1 MFCYGKYDIIISVKW
16 LIDANMHIKRSV
28 NMSGKVCYNN
38 LFKLL
43 IDKGLK
49 KSELAK
55 MCSLSSPTMAK
66 LSKNEYVSMDV
77 LVRICRGLDC
87 SLNDIVEIVNH
98 EER

>member
-1 MFCYGKYDIIISVKW
+1 M
-16 LIDANMHIKRSV
+16 N
-28 NMSGKVCYNN
+28 NVCYNN

-49 KSELAK
+49 KSDLAK

-87 SLNDIVEIVNH
+87 TLDDVVEVRKLPNNPEANND
-98 EER
+98 

>member
-1 MFCYGKYDIIISVKW
+1 
-16 LIDANMHIKRSV
+16 
-28 NMSGKVCYNN
+28 MSGKVCYNN

-49 KSELAK
+49 KSELARL
-55 MCSLSSPTMAK
+55 CNLSSPTMAK

-87 SLNDIVEIVNH
+87 SFDDIVEVTKKESDDYEVNK
-98 EER
+98 

>member
-1 MFCYGKYDIIISVKW
+1 
-16 LIDANMHIKRSV
+16 
-28 NMSGKVCYNN
+28 MSGNVCYNN

-49 KSELAK
+49 KRDLAK
-55 MCSLSSPTMAK
+55 MCNLSSPTMAK

-87 SLNDIVEIVNH
+87 SLNDVVEVIKESELCN
-98 EER
+98 RKIA

>member
-1 MFCYGKYDIIISVKW
+1 MNNV
-16 LIDANMHIKRSV
+16 R
-28 NMSGKVCYNN
+28 YNN

-43 IDKGLK
+43 IDKNLK

-55 MCSLSSPTMAK
+55 MCNLSPPTMAK

-87 SLNDIVEIVNH
+87 TLDDIVEIVPLKENA
-98 EER
+98 

>member
-1 MFCYGKYDIIISVKW
+1 MNNV
-16 LIDANMHIKRSV
+16 R
-28 NMSGKVCYNN
+28 YNN

-43 IDKGLK
+43 IDKNLK
-49 KSELAK
+49 KSDLAK

-87 SLNDIVEIVNH
+87 TLDDVVEIVPLK
-98 EER
+98 EKE

>member
-1 MFCYGKYDIIISVKW
+1 
-16 LIDANMHIKRSV
+16 
-28 NMSGKVCYNN
+28 MSGKVCYNN

-55 MCSLSSPTMAK
+55 MCNLSSPTMAK

-77 LVRICRGLDC
+77 LVRICCKLDC
-87 SLNDIVEIVNH
+87 TLDEIIDIIKEK
-98 EER
+98 

>member
-1 MFCYGKYDIIISVKW
+1 M
-16 LIDANMHIKRSV
+16 N
-28 NMSGKVCYNN
+28 KVCYNN

-49 KSELAK
+49 KSDLAK
-55 MCSLSSPTMAK
+55 MCNLSSPTMAK

-87 SLNDIVEIVNH
+87 TLDDIVEVIKLSNDQ
-98 EER
+98 EADND

>member
-1 MFCYGKYDIIISVKW
+1 MNNV
-16 LIDANMHIKRSV
+16 R
-28 NMSGKVCYNN
+28 YNN

-43 IDKGLK
+43 IDKNLK
-49 KSELAK
+49 KSDLAK

-87 SLNDIVEIVNH
+87 TLDDIVEVIKSSNNP
-98 EER
+98 EANND